1 MLIVFGG
8 LPGAGKSTI
17 ARAIAEE
24 RGATYV
30 RIDTIEQALWSSG
43 AVTGDM
49 GPHGYQVAYALAED
63 NLRLGRDVVA
73 DSVNPIAVTRA
84 AWREVAERAGTSC
97 IEVEIRCSDIRE
109 HRRRIES
116 RGGSPTWDDVVR
128 RAYEPWDVP
137 RVDTANRAV
146 DDVVAEVRS
155 MLQR

>member
-17 ARAIAEE
+17 ARAIAAE

-30 RIDTIEQALWSSG
+30 RIDTIEQALWLSG
-43 AVTGDM
+43 AVAGEM
-49 GPHGYQVAYALAED
+49 GPQGYLVAYAFAED

-73 DSVNPIAVTRA
+73 DSVNPIAVTRR

-97 IEVEIRCSDIRE
+97 TEVEIVCSDMRE

-116 RGGSPTWDDVVR
+116 RGGSPTWDEVVR
-128 RAYEPWDVP
+128 RMYEPWDVP
-137 RVDTANRAV
+137 RIDTANRTV
-146 DDVVAEVRS
+146 DDAVAEVRS